1 MAITEHEYLMAVVLL
16 AWALVELWAAE
27 NGSPYSTEKVLQ
39 VVSSHLLD
47 KAACTVTDTMGWIL
61 LVALKVNMES
71 VLHDA
76 LQVCKLKRQA
86 EELEQLVQMLEQK
99 LHGLVECVTL
109 DYEVIKD
116 EEPTGPCLSVRP
128 IVQQQQQKKKNM
140 RSLWPRGDISV
151 VAEGS
156 CPASK

>member
-1 MAITEHEYLMAVVLL
+1 
-16 AWALVELWAAE
+16 
-27 NGSPYSTEKVLQ
+27 
-39 VVSSHLLD
+39 
-47 KAACTVTDTMGWIL
+47 
-61 LVALKVNMES
+61 MES

-128 IVQQQQQKKKNM
+128 IVQQQQQKKK
-140 RSLWPRGDISV
+140 
-151 VAEGS
+151 
-156 CPASK
+156 KT

>member
-1 MAITEHEYLMAVVLL
+1 M
-16 AWALVELWAAE
+16 
-27 NGSPYSTEKVLQ
+27 
-39 VVSSHLLD
+39 
-47 KAACTVTDTMGWIL
+47 
-61 LVALKVNMES
+61 ALKVNMES

-116 EEPTGPCLSVRP
+116 EEPTGPCLSVRSV
-128 IVQQQQQKKKNM
+128 VQQKVKHEWPMAQGRHPQGACNVTEFTTYRPFTQAEWVDLGKQIQQGHEDM
-140 RSLWPRGDISV
+140 LATWGL
-151 VAEGS
+151 
-156 CPASK
+156 